1 MNSSVRIPA
10 DVDMPDRVMG
20 PLTARQLTILAATA
34 LLLYLAYDLTRPFV
48 PAPLFGVAAVPI
60 AVFAVALALGRRDGL
75 SMDRML
81 LAAIRQRVGPRHLVT
96 APDSVHDAPG
106 WLTAHTRNPGPTG
119 TAGRRSGLPAPG
131 ALRLPASS
139 VDDPG
144 NDAGGVGVV
153 DLGSDGLAVIAAA
166 STVNFALRTPAEQE
180 SLVATFGRYLHSLTA
195 PVQILVRTHRLDLT
209 GQISELRACA
219 ADLPHPALDAAAREH
234 AEFLAHLARHTD
246 LLRRQVL
253 LVLREPVGPAAAAD
267 GLGGPTPGA
276 GLASLLRRRR
286 AGGGRNGGTGGR
298 RAGDPARR
306 AAQARLVRRLG
317 EAVDLLAPAGIVV
330 TPLDADRAAAV
341 LAAACNPASTRPPA
355 PEMARPD
362 DVITRSTPDTATSPN
377 TGASP
382 HGRTNSGPDRRAHRV
397 ASRGRRPE
405 QPVADWDDTDNDGW
419 DYPDDDVDDDLA
431 AITRGGRR

>member
-1 MNSSVRIPA
+1 MNSSARIPA
-10 DVDMPDRVMG
+10 DVDMPDQVMG

-34 LLLYLAYDLTRPFV
+34 LLLYLTWDLTRPFL

-60 AVFAVALALGRRDGL
+60 AVFAVTLALGRRDGVNL
-75 SMDRML
+75 DRML
-81 LAAIRQRVGPRHLVT
+81 IAAIRQRVGPRHLVT
-96 APDSVHDAPG
+96 APDSMHEAPD
-106 WLTAHTRNPGPTG
+106 WLTAHTSTPGTSG
-119 TAGRRSGLPAPG
+119 SAGVRSGRPFAPG
-131 ALRLPASS
+131 ALRLPARS
-139 VDDPG
+139 VQDPG
-144 NDAGGVGVV
+144 NDASGAGVGVGVV
-153 DLGSDGLAVIAAA
+153 DLGSDGLAVIAVA

-209 GQISELRACA
+209 GQIRELRARA

-253 LVLREPVGPAAAAD
+253 LVLREPVGPATAAD

-276 GLASLLRRRR
+276 VLASLLRRRR
-286 AGGGRNGGTGGR
+286 AGSGRAGGAGARQT
-298 RAGDPARR
+298 GDPARR

-341 LAAACNPASTRPPA
+341 LTAACNPASTRPPT
-355 PEMARPD
+355 PEMTRPD
-362 DVITRSTPDTATSPN
+362 DVIARKSPASISPTRAASTNAPFAPDK
-377 TGASP
+377 
-382 HGRTNSGPDRRAHRV
+382 H
-397 ASRGRRPE
+397 
-405 QPVADWDDTDNDGW
+405 ADDGW
-419 DYPDDDVDDDLA
+419 DYEDDHADDYDDDLD
-431 AITRGGRR
+431 AITRKGRR

>member
-34 LLLYLAYDLTRPFV
+34 LLLYLTWDLTRPFV

-60 AVFAVALALGRRDGL
+60 AVFAVTLALGRRDGVSL
-75 SMDRML
+75 DRML

-96 APDSVHDAPG
+96 APDSMHEAPD
-106 WLTAHTRNPGPTG
+106 WLTAHTSTPGS
-119 TAGRRSGLPAPG
+119 AGVRSGRPFAPG

-139 VDDPG
+139 VEDPG
-144 NDAGGVGVV
+144 NDASGAGVGVGVV

-166 STVNFALRTPAEQE
+166 STVNFTLRTPAEQE

-209 GQISELRACA
+209 GQIGELRARA
-219 ADLPHPALDAAAREH
+219 AYLPHPALDAAAREH

-276 GLASLLRRRR
+276 VLASLFRRRR
-286 AGGGRNGGTGGR
+286 AGGDRAGGSGAR
-298 RAGDPARR
+298 RVGDPARR
-306 AAQARLVRRLG
+306 AAQARLIRRLG

-362 DVITRSTPDTATSPN
+362 DVITRSTPDAAASPRSPN
-377 TGASP
+377 SPTAS
-382 HGRTNSGPDRRAHRV
+382 GRQRAHR
-397 ASRGRRPE
+397 AAHRGRQPE
-405 QPVADWDDTDNDGW
+405 QPVEDWDDPDDAW
-419 DYPDDDVDDDLA
+419 DYSDDGYDGDID
-431 AITRGGRR
+431 AITQGGRR

>member
-34 LLLYLAYDLTRPFV
+34 LLLYLAYDLTRPFL

-60 AVFAVALALGRRDGL
+60 AVLMVALALGRRDGL

-119 TAGRRSGLPAPG
+119 TAGRHSGLPAPG

-153 DLGSDGLAVIAAA
+153 DLGTDGLAVIAAA

-209 GQISELRACA
+209 GQINELHARA

-253 LVLREPVGPAAAAD
+253 LVLREPIGPAAAAD
-267 GLGGPTPGA
+267 GLGGPTPSA
-276 GLASLLRRRR
+276 VLASLLRRRV
-286 AGGGRNGGTGGR
+286 GGGRTGGTGAR
-298 RAGDPARR
+298 SAGDPARR
-306 AAQARLVRRLG
+306 AAQARVVRRLG

-341 LAAACNPASTRPPA
+341 LTAACNPASTRPPA

-362 DVITRSTPDTATSPN
+362 DVITRSTPDTDISPN

-382 HGRTNSGPDRRAHRV
+382 HRRTTAARERAHHTP
-397 ASRGRRPE
+397 SRERRPE
-405 QPVADWDDTDNDGW
+405 QPVADWDDLDDDGW
-419 DYPDDDVDDDLA
+419 DYPGDDVDDDLA